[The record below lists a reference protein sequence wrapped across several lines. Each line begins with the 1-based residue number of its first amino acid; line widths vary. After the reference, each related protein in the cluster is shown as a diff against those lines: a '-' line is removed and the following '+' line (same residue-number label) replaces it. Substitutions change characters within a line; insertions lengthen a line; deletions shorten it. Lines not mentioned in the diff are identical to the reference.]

1 VTRIFQSALQ
11 QFQSES
17 GNAVPCVLFGGSAT
31 TDGQVA
37 YFVSFDSNQVYQYN
51 WSIEKWDTLPS
62 LPCMNSGLVIIDGEL
77 CAVGGS
83 HTNQVFT
90 LRWTKWVEEYPPMS
104 IARSSPAVVSTS
116 NGTCL
121 IVIGGLVD
129 DGGWTSTVELFQVNS
144 QKWYRLTDL
153 LQPLTRPSVTL
164 CGDKLHVIGDHA
176 NGYFFSLQSLPS
188 SDVPQLTP
196 HLISWTCLPPLP
208 VKSSTA
214 ATLCG
219 QLIIIGGRRDRWPPV
234 KSIYQL
240 VDGQWVEIGSLAC
253 CRFRCLVA
261 SASPDKIMIV
271 GGKGAQDTV
280 EKIVELVIGRM
291 EQAKLVVRLV

>member
-1 VTRIFQSALQ
+1 
-11 QFQSES
+11 
-17 GNAVPCVLFGGSAT
+17 
-31 TDGQVA
+31 
-37 YFVSFDSNQVYQYN
+37 
-51 WSIEKWDTLPS
+51 
-62 LPCMNSGLVIIDGEL
+62 M
-77 CAVGGS
+77 
-83 HTNQVFT
+83 
-90 LRWTKWVEEYPPMS
+90 
-104 IARSSPAVVSTS
+104 
-116 NGTCL
+116 
-121 IVIGGLVD
+121 
-129 DGGWTSTVELFQVNS
+129 
-144 QKWYRLTDL
+144 
-153 LQPLTRPSVTL
+153 
-164 CGDKLHVIGDHA
+164 CGDKLHVVGDHA

-188 SDVPQLTP
+188 SDVPQLTQ

-219 QLIIIGGRRDRWPPV
+219 QLIIIGGRSDRWPPV

-240 VDGQWVEIGSLAC
+240 VDEQWVEIGSLAC
-253 CRFRCLVA
+253 CRCRCLVA

>member
-1 VTRIFQSALQ
+1 MFPIFCI

-17 GNAVPCVLFGGSAT
+17 GNAVPCVLYGGSAT

-37 YFVSFDSNQVYQYN
+37 YFVSFDSTQVYQYD

-62 LPCMNSGLVIIDGEL
+62 LPCVNSGLVIIDGGEL

-90 LRWTKWVEEYPPMS
+90 LRWTKWVEEYPPMN

-129 DGGWTSTVELFQVNS
+129 DGCWTPTVELFQVNS
-144 QKWYRLTDL
+144 RKWYKLTDL

-188 SDVPQLTP
+188 SDVPQFTP

-219 QLIIIGGRRDRWPPV
+219 QLIIIGGRSDRWPPV

-240 VDGQWVEIGSLAC
+240 VDEQWVEIGSLAC
-253 CRFRCLVA
+253 CRCRCLVA